1 MQTWPPFLYPCL
13 IPPCIYAFF
22 YHPFSLYT
30 TCLPSPLLTFHS
42 SSHLI
47 PYPFPCISSPSH
59 THHYLSLTTRDCAS
73 CTHSIYMATITPFM
87 PISIL
92 TSHTSHTYPHLT
104 TPPKPVSFSKPS
116 HFSHHLFSLYPTYP
130 SCTVFSLI
138 YTTSYHQPHA
148 YTIISSMPH
157 PLNPTPSNSSPIRSR
172 YFPLAW
178 ISTRVGILVSLH
190 PPTII
195 LIPYSIYH
203 TTCPLNLSHYLLAP
217 ITIFFQ
223 NTHSP
228 VSLTTVIFINESSPW
243 CLEAPTA
250 AVTNR
255 DGVSVTWDWKP
266 EVLDVLNCTSSGYI
280 EISTVTKAGS
290 DGGLHGVSCRLL

>member
-1 MQTWPPFLYPCL
+1 MKPHSCMATQAPSKASVSIPNSPTHVHGGHANLTTFPIPMSHTPMHIRIFLPPFLSLHHMPPKPITHISFFIPSYPISL
-13 IPPCIYAFF
+13 PMHIITFTHPPL
-22 YHPFSLYT
+22 PFSHYPRLCFMY
-30 TCLPSPLLTFHS
+30 PFHIHGHYHTFHA
-42 SSHLI
+42 HL
-47 PYPFPCISSPSH
+47 H
-59 THHYLSLTTRDCAS
+59 THV
-73 CTHSIYMATITPFM
+73 
-87 PISIL
+87 
-92 TSHTSHTYPHLT
+92 TYPHLT
-104 TPPKPVSFSKPS
+104 TPPKPVSLSKPS

-228 VSLTTVIFINESSPW
+228 VSLTTVIFINESSP
-243 CLEAPTA
+243 
-250 AVTNR
+250 
-255 DGVSVTWDWKP
+255 
-266 EVLDVLNCTSSGYI
+266 
-280 EISTVTKAGS
+280 
-290 DGGLHGVSCRLL
+290 